1 MRLTKLSIETGCVT
15 GQLFHYFTH
24 IGYIAEYQRMS
35 ALSAGV
41 VLLLVYLPGHQP
53 YYAAAASIEAKI
65 YSNSMMAMLNSRIK
79 PVSNASPS
87 AAPLWNESV
96 ESIKSIHWIAGTQ
109 PTYEF
114 RRNSEISISSSRA
127 SEISPSS
134 DVLA

>member
-1 MRLTKLSIETGCVT
+1 M
-15 GQLFHYFTH
+15 
-24 IGYIAEYQRMS
+24 
-35 ALSAGV
+35 ALV
-41 VLLLVYLPGHQP
+41 FLPGHP
-53 YYAAAASIEAKI
+53 FYYAAASVILAKT
-65 YSNSMMAMLNSRIK
+65 YSNSMMAVLNSRIK

-127 SEISPSS
+127 SEISPPS

>member
-79 PVSNASPS
+79 PVSNALAP
-87 AAPLWNESV
+87 AAPCWNESV
-96 ESIKSIHWIAGTQ
+96 KPIRSTFSIKEAQGIIHRKGSQTE
-109 PTYEF
+109 PK
-114 RRNSEISISSSRA
+114 
-127 SEISPSS
+127 
-134 DVLA
+134 